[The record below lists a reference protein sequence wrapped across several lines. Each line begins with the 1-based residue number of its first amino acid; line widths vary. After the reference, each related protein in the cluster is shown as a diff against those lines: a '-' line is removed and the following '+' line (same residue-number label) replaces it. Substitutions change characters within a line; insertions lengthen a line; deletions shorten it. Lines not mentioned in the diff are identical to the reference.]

1 MLSNF
6 VNNIC
11 KQDNLVS
18 QLAMSQSKFSDT
30 VRNVYFCT
38 KYIQLEKTRFSE

>member
-18 QLAMSQSKFSDT
+18 QSAMSQSKFSDT

-38 KYIQLEKTRFSE
+38 KYTQLGKTRFSE